1 MSDSQVYRLNVA
13 AEGAVM
19 RCEMGFP
26 ALRKSLF
33 RGAEKGISPCRG
45 AFSVTRERIFG
56 DVTRLELYC
65 NTVFIVLHDSDD
77 GGA

>member
-1 MSDSQVYRLNVA
+1 MSDSQVYGLNVA
-13 AEGAVM
+13 AEGAVL
-19 RCEMGFP
+19 RCGTGFP

-33 RGAEKGISPCRG
+33 RGAGKGISPCRG
-45 AFSVTRERIFG
+45 AFSVMRERIFG

-65 NTVFIVLHDSDD
+65 NTVFIVLRDSDD

>member
-1 MSDSQVYRLNVA
+1 MSDSQAYGLNVA
-13 AEGAVM
+13 AEGAVL
-19 RCEMGFP
+19 RCETGFL

-33 RGAEKGISPCRG
+33 RGAEKGISSCRG

-65 NTVFIVLHDSDD
+65 NTVFIAFRNSGD

>member
-1 MSDSQVYRLNVA
+1 MSDSQAYGLNVA
-13 AEGAVM
+13 AEGAVL
-19 RCEMGFP
+19 RCETGFP

-33 RGAEKGISPCRG
+33 RGAEKCISSCRG
-45 AFSVTRERIFG
+45 AFSVTRERLFG

-65 NTVFIVLHDSDD
+65 NTVFIVFLNSGD

>member
-1 MSDSQVYRLNVA
+1 MSDSQAYGLNVA
-13 AEGAVM
+13 ADGAVL
-19 RCEMGFP
+19 RCETCFP

-45 AFSVTRERIFG
+45 AFSVTRERLFG

-65 NTVFIVLHDSDD
+65 NTVFIVFLNSGD

>member
-1 MSDSQVYRLNVA
+1 MSDSQAYGLNVA
-13 AEGAVM
+13 TEKTVL
-19 RCEMGFP
+19 RCETGFP

-33 RGAEKGISPCRG
+33 RGAEKCISSCRG
-45 AFSVTRERIFG
+45 PFSVTRERLFG

-65 NTVFIVLHDSDD
+65 NTVFIVFLNCGD

>member
-1 MSDSQVYRLNVA
+1 ML
-13 AEGAVM
+13 
-19 RCEMGFP
+19 RCETGFP

-33 RGAEKGISPCRG
+33 RGAEKGVSPCRG
-45 AFSVTRERIFG
+45 AFSVTRERLFG

-65 NTVFIVLHDSDD
+65 NTVFIVFLNSGD

>member
-1 MSDSQVYRLNVA
+1 MSDSQVYGLNVA
-13 AEGAVM
+13 AEGAVL
-19 RCEMGFP
+19 RSETGFP

-33 RGAEKGISPCRG
+33 RGAEKGKSPCRG

>member
-1 MSDSQVYRLNVA
+1 MSDSQVYGRNEA
-13 AEGAVM
+13 TEKAVQ
-19 RCEMGFP
+19 RCETGFP

-33 RGAEKGISPCRG
+33 RGAEKCISSCRG
-45 AFSVTRERIFG
+45 AFSVARERLFG

-65 NTVFIVLHDSDD
+65 NTVFIVFLNSGD

>member
-1 MSDSQVYRLNVA
+1 MSDSQAYGLDVA
-13 AEGAVM
+13 AEGAVL
-19 RCEMGFP
+19 RCETGFP

-33 RGAEKGISPCRG
+33 RGAENGISPCRG
-45 AFSVTRERIFG
+45 AFSVTRERLFG

-65 NTVFIVLHDSDD
+65 NTVFIVFRNSGD

>member
-1 MSDSQVYRLNVA
+1 MSDSQVYGQNVA
-13 AEGAVM
+13 TEGAVL
-19 RCEMGFP
+19 RCETGFP

-56 DVTRLELYC
+56 DVTRVKLYC
-65 NTVFIVLHDSDD
+65 NTVFIVFRNSGD

>member
-1 MSDSQVYRLNVA
+1 MSDSQVYGLNVA
-13 AEGAVM
+13 AEGTVL
-19 RCEMGFP
+19 RCGTGFP

>member
-1 MSDSQVYRLNVA
+1 MSDSQVYGLNVA
-13 AEGAVM
+13 AEGAVL
-19 RCEMGFP
+19 RCETGFP

-65 NTVFIVLHDSDD
+65 NTVFIVLHGSDD

>member
-1 MSDSQVYRLNVA
+1 MSDSQVYGLNVA
-13 AEGAVM
+13 AEGAVL
-19 RCEMGFP
+19 RCETGFP
-26 ALRKSLF
+26 ALRKSFF